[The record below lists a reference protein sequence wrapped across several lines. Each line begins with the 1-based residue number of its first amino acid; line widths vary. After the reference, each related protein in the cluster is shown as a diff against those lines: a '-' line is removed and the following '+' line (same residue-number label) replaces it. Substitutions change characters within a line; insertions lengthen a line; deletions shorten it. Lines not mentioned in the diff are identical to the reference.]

1 LNRYQVTLMPQAQND
16 LDSFSGKLLSRFE
29 EALMGLYDEPQPS
42 NSKKLSGSSA
52 LWRIRVGDYRV
63 LYEIVEAEKK
73 IKIYKIAHRKE
84 AYR

>member
-1 LNRYQVTLMPQAQND
+1 LNRYQVTLMPQAQKD

-29 EALMGLYDEPQPS
+29 EAIMGLYGESRPR

-63 LYEIVEAEKK
+63 LYEIVESKK
-73 IKIYKIAHRKE
+73 EIKIYKIAHRKE